1 LEGLRRPHRHK
12 IFVND
17 LEPVA
22 LPARSE
28 IISLE
33 TAMNAA
39 VVHSFDAPP
48 RYTTFA
54 DPVAAEGEKLVTVL
68 AAGLHPIVKALAK
81 GTHYGSSGEL
91 PFIPGI
97 DGVGKLEDGT
107 RVFFGIARS
116 PYGTFAERALAA
128 SWMCLPLPEGIDDVT
143 AAGIANPAMS
153 SWAALTAR
161 AKFAAGES
169 VLILGATG
177 VAGQLAIQVAKRLGA
192 RRVVAAGRNPQA
204 LEKLKSLGADAVIPL
219 DQDPTALVSAFR
231 AELAEAG
238 VDIVLDYVWGQ
249 PAERLLEAI
258 SQKGLR
264 KASSRIRFIQ
274 IGESA
279 GKTISLPAAT
289 LRSSGLELLGSGFGS
304 ASLNQILVALAEFF
318 ETAAKQPFHF
328 QTKTAPLRDVEG
340 LWNTVEE
347 ATRLVFQP

>member
-1 LEGLRRPHRHK
+1 
-12 IFVND
+12 
-17 LEPVA
+17 
-22 LPARSE
+22 
-28 IISLE
+28 
-33 TAMNAA
+33 MNAA

-54 DPVAAEGEKLVTVL
+54 DPVPADGERLVSVT

-81 GTHYGSSGEL
+81 GTHYASSGEL
-91 PFIPGI
+91 PFIAGI

-107 RVFFGIARS
+107 RVYFGIARS
-116 PYGTFAERALAA
+116 PFGTFAERALAA
-128 SWMCLPLPEGIDDVT
+128 AWMCLPLPEGIDDVT

-161 AKFAAGES
+161 AKFVAGEA

-204 LEKLKSLGADAVIPL
+204 LEKLKALGADTVISL
-219 DQDPTALVSAFR
+219 DQDQASLVSAFR
-231 AELAEAG
+231 SELAESG
-238 VDIVLDYVWGQ
+238 VDVVLDYLWGQ
-249 PAERLLEAI
+249 PAERMLEAI

-264 KASSRIRFIQ
+264 KASARIRFIQ

-289 LRSSGLELLGSGFGS
+289 LRSSALELVGSGFGS
-304 ASLNQILVALAEFF
+304 ASLDQIRLALAEFF
-318 ETAAKQPFHF
+318 QAAAKRPFQF
-328 QTKTAPLRDVEG
+328 QTSAAPLRDVEA
-340 LWNTVEE
+340 LWNNAEE
-347 ATRLVFQP
+347 GTRLVFQP